1 MDIEGILNKLR
12 DESNYLVD
20 CNDGSAYKE
29 LYANEINTLLEHIDD
44 LESRCQAVIDFIY
57 KSLEMKIIINNKE
70 TKILGYNQGLY
81 KILEILEKGRT
92 DVHPEKEDEN
102 EFSSKEGGK

>member
-1 MDIEGILNKLR
+1 MNIEGILNKLR
-12 DESNYLVD
+12 DESNYLID

-29 LYANEINTLLEHIDD
+29 LYANEINTLLEYIDD
-44 LESRCQAVIDFIY
+44 LKSRHQDVIDLIY
-57 KSLEMKIIINNKE
+57 KSLEMKIIVNNKE

-81 KILEILEKGRT
+81 KILEILEKE
-92 DVHPEKEDEN
+92 DVN

>member
-12 DESNYLVD
+12 DESNYFVD

-29 LYANEINTLLEHIDD
+29 LYASEINTLLEHIDD

-81 KILEILEKGRT
+81 KILEILEKGER
-92 DVHPEKEDEN
+92 E
-102 EFSSKEGGK
+102 

>member
-1 MDIEGILNKLR
+1 MNIEGILNKLR
-12 DESNYLVD
+12 EVD

-29 LYANEINTLLEHIDD
+29 LYANEINTLLEHIDG
-44 LESRCQAVIDFIY
+44 LESRCQAVIDLIY

-81 KILEILEKGRT
+81 KILEILEKG
-92 DVHPEKEDEN
+92 
-102 EFSSKEGGK
+102 GK

>member
-1 MDIEGILNKLR
+1 MNIEGILNKLR

-29 LYANEINTLLEHIDD
+29 LYADEINTLLEHIDD
-44 LESRCQAVIDFIY
+44 LESRHQAVIDLIY
-57 KSLEMKIIINNKE
+57 KSLEMNIIVNNKE

-81 KILEILEKGRT
+81 KILEILENKGGRT
-92 DVHPEKEDEN
+92 DVHPEKGERE
-102 EFSSKEGGK
+102 

>member
-1 MDIEGILNKLR
+1 MNIEGILNKLR

-29 LYANEINTLLEHIDD
+29 LYANEINTLLEYIDD
-44 LESRCQAVIDFIY
+44 LNSRHQAVIDLIY
-57 KSLEMKIIINNKE
+57 KSLKMKVIVNNKE

-81 KILEILEKGRT
+81 KILEILERR
-92 DVHPEKEDEN
+92 
-102 EFSSKEGGK
+102 